1 MKTTLILV
9 RHGYS
14 VSNDLKYFTGSMDI
28 PLTALGRMQADKCA
42 EYLKNIP
49 ADFIYS
55 SNLIRAMD
63 TAKPISEALHLPVHP
78 DASLQEINA
87 GDWEGIPFSEL
98 ETKFPDS
105 YRTWKENIGLAVC
118 DGGESVEN
126 FSKRIVKGVTAIAE
140 RHPGKTVVI
149 TTHATPIRVLCTVA
163 SGLPISR
170 MADIPWVKN
179 ASINIFTYE
188 DGAFQILRKDMTD
201 HLGDMKTGLPK
212 NV

>member
-14 VSNDLKYFTGSMDI
+14 VSNELKYFTGSMDI
-28 PLTALGRMQADKCA
+28 ALTDLGRMQAEKCA
-42 EYLKNIP
+42 GYLKNVP

-55 SNLIRAMD
+55 SDLTRAMD
-63 TAKPISEALHLPVHP
+63 TAKPISDALELPIHP
-78 DASLQEINA
+78 NAALREINA
-87 GDWEGIPFSEL
+87 GEWEGIPFSEL

-118 DGGESVEN
+118 DGGESVEA
-126 FSKRIVKGVTAIAE
+126 FSMRILKGVTAIAE
-140 RHPGKTVVI
+140 RHPGKTVII

-163 SGLPISR
+163 GGLPISR
-170 MADIPWVKN
+170 MAEIPWVKN

-188 DGAFQILRKDMTD
+188 NGGFQIVRKDMTD

>member
-28 PLTALGRMQADKCA
+28 ALTDLGRMQAEKCA
-42 EYLKNIP
+42 VCLKDVP
-49 ADFIYS
+49 ADFVYS

-63 TAKPISEALHLPVHP
+63 TAKPISDALKLPVHP

-87 GDWEGIPFSEL
+87 GDWEGIPFTEL
-98 ETKFPDS
+98 EVKFPDS
-105 YRTWKENIGLAVC
+105 YHIWKENIGLAVC
-118 DGGESVEN
+118 DGGESVEA
-126 FSKRIVKGVTAIAE
+126 FSRRILKGVTEIAE
-140 RHPGKTVVI
+140 RHPGKTVII

-170 MADIPWVKN
+170 MAEIPWVKN

-188 DGAFQILRKDMTD
+188 DGVFQIVQKDITD